1 MSLILSQISLKKNE
15 LKSLPNSNKNI
26 FTKKNIVRK
35 TEYSNAQNETHDKN
49 NTKKSINHITN
60 TSVKKHKQVKKI
72 SINDYENKNI
82 RLKNNISPKNTK
94 NINKSLLIKK
104 NTLLK
109 TKKKLD
115 LDNKENQRNN
125 NKDKNDHK
133 KIIKKPLNMM
143 IKNTKMKI
151 KQNITQIK
159 KNIKTQ
165 ILNKNNGNKLQKY
178 IIDIENSTEREN
190 NEEKNKKVNIINENK
205 SFNTKE
211 IINTNKTLMMSHNK
225 TSYIENGKPNEEEN
239 EELEENK
246 LINISQEDDIEYI
259 LKYEKNNKSNKKMT
273 NVNSNVSSDKI
284 YPSINIR
291 DDYAKYGFK
300 KKNENQRL
308 NIIHRKINSEGNFL
322 NSDVK
327 NIYNSINNEKE
338 KEIENGNKNINLIN
352 NFDIINIIIKK
363 EQHKKL
369 SRSLRNKSNHKNNNS
384 KNIKEISSENINE
397 QQYQYKYPITKFK
410 LNGLNIIYNEPND
423 ILKEKESKP
432 DEILT
437 AKTLRINNQINPIN
451 KSMSLVNSKRNIGQ
465 NKWNKNYAIPIVSA
479 TLTKNDGI
487 KKEKKFFLKKKLNK
501 KINELIEYN
510 KYNTN
515 PKKHIN
521 FGDNNKKKR
530 EILFNFNNDNFKYLS
545 FRTKRTNSFIDKRN
559 MHITERNNSINITIN
574 ENDNIINTNRDVDL
588 DIQEKKLKSICRE
601 INKYKFRKK
610 FHNPDL
616 YSLSLDKQ
624 IDTKLLYTDKNKDDE
639 INLNDIKINEN
650 KNVLNSNKI
659 SKKYKT
665 FRIKLNPLNII
676 KIKNDSFIN
685 GNNKLVIK
693 RGDLLNRL
701 RKIKQNYTKLEV
713 TSIE

>member
-15 LKSLPNSNKNI
+15 LARMVNSNKNI
-26 FTKKNIVRK
+26 FTKKNIIRK
-35 TEYSNAQNETHDKN
+35 SECSNTQNDTHDKN
-49 NTKKSINHITN
+49 TTKKTNNYITN
-60 TSVKKHKQVKKI
+60 TSVKKQKQVKKI
-72 SINDYENKNI
+72 SINDYENKKI
-82 RLKNNISPKNTK
+82 QTK
-94 NINKSLLIKK
+94 NDISSKNIKNMNKSLLIKK

-115 LDNKENQRNN
+115 LDNKENQGNN

-151 KQNITQIK
+151 KQNLTQIK
-159 KNIKTQ
+159 NNIKTQ
-165 ILNKNNGNKLQKY
+165 ILNKNNGNKFQKF
-178 IIDIENSTEREN
+178 IFDIENSTEREN
-190 NEEKNKKVNIINENK
+190 NEEKNKKMTINENK
-205 SFNTKE
+205 SFNKNE
-211 IINTNKTLMMSHNK
+211 ITNTNKTFMISHNK
-225 TSYIENGKPNEEEN
+225 TAFIENGKPNEEEN

-246 LINISQEDDIEYI
+246 LINISHEDDIQYI
-259 LKYEKNNKSNKKMT
+259 LKYEKNNKSDRKM
-273 NVNSNVSSDKI
+273 NNAKSNVSTDKI
-284 YPSINIR
+284 NPSINMKN
-291 DDYAKYGFK
+291 DYVKYGFK
-300 KKNENQRL
+300 KKNENQKL
-308 NIIHRKINSEGNFL
+308 NIIHRKINSGDNFL
-322 NSDVK
+322 NSDMK
-327 NIYNSINNEKE
+327 KIYNSINNEKE
-338 KEIENGNKNINLIN
+338 IENGNNNINLIN
-352 NFDIINIIIKK
+352 NFDIINIITKK

-397 QQYQYKYPITKFK
+397 QQNQYKYPITKFK

-423 ILKEKESKP
+423 ITKEKETKP

-437 AKTLRINNQINPIN
+437 SKTLRINNPIN
-451 KSMSLVNSKRNIGQ
+451 KSISLVNSKKNIKQ

-479 TLTKNDGI
+479 TLTKNDEI
-487 KKEKKFFLKKKLNK
+487 KKDKKYFLKKKINK

-515 PKKHIN
+515 PKQHIN

-530 EILFNFNNDNFKYLS
+530 EILFNFNSDNFKYLS

-559 MHITERNNSINITIN
+559 MHITERNNSINMTLN
-574 ENDNIINTNRDVDL
+574 ENDNINTNRDVDL

-616 YSLSLDKQ
+616 YSLLLDKQ
-624 IDTKLLYTDKNKDDE
+624 IDTKLLYTDKNKDEE
-639 INLNDIKINEN
+639 INVKDIKISEN
-650 KNVLNSNKI
+650 KNYLNSSKI

-713 TSIE
+713 SSIE